1 MVRILIQIC
10 LIYLN
15 LNHDHFR
22 VCFFSLEG
30 TYDKTNLSSVNMG
43 IPVDLNVEAN
53 DTGRLE
59 TAPWSINHI
68 ALGDAHQSG
77 WCCY

>member
-1 MVRILIQIC
+1 
-10 LIYLN
+10 
-15 LNHDHFR
+15 
-22 VCFFSLEG
+22 
-30 TYDKTNLSSVNMG
+30 MG

-68 ALGDAHQSG
+68 AHGDAHHSG

>member
-1 MVRILIQIC
+1 MDFFVVINFSIC
-10 LIYLN
+10 FLKG
-15 LNHDHFR
+15 F
-22 VCFFSLEG
+22 
-30 TYDKTNLSSVNMG
+30 YDKTNLSSVNMG

-68 ALGDAHQSG
+68 ALGDAHRSG
-77 WCCY
+77 CCY

>member
-1 MVRILIQIC
+1 ML
-10 LIYLN
+10 
-15 LNHDHFR
+15 
-22 VCFFSLEG
+22 SLSG
-30 TYDKTNLSSVNMG
+30 FYDKSNLGSVNMG

-68 ALGDAHQSG
+68 AHGDAHRSN

>member
-1 MVRILIQIC
+1 MVIVITYCTLINMNQISGT
-10 LIYLN
+10 
-15 LNHDHFR
+15 
-22 VCFFSLEG
+22 FSSTG
-30 TYDKTNLSSVNMG
+30 FYDKTNLSSVNMG

-68 ALGDAHQSG
+68 AHGDAHRSG